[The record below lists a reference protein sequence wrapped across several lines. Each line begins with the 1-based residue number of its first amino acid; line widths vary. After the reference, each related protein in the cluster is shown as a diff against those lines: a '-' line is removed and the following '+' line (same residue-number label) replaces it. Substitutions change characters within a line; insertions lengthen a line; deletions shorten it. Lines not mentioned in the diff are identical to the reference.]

1 MIDAM
6 VALNAGQTKAAMGPL
21 GQLEHGLTDITAVHQ
36 PPLAG
41 LAVSKWTLGVAVNF
55 RYRPLS
61 YAVDDAI
68 NYALQDGRIEKIL
81 QSFGLNFQ
89 TPER

>member
-1 MIDAM
+1 ME
-6 VALNAGQTKAAMGPL
+6 ALNAGEVMAVMGPL
-21 GQLEHGLTDITAVHQ
+21 GILEHGLTEKTDVHQ

-41 LAVSKWTLGVAVNF
+41 FAISQWTLGVAVNF

-61 YAVDDAI
+61 YFVDDAI
-68 NYALQDGRIEKIL
+68 NFALQDGRIPAIYDKY
-81 QSFGLNFQ
+81 GLTHQ